1 MCNFETCLV
10 LLTTILLDHYHIIH
24 TFGVSAISIVG
35 FERCYVPCVSSLLLI
50 CWDWLE
56 IASVP
61 SASTFVI
68 GVIPRAKK
76 IEKE

>member
-1 MCNFETCLV
+1 MLG
-10 LLTTILLDHYHIIH
+10 L
-24 TFGVSAISIVG
+24 G
-35 FERCYVPCVSSLLLI
+35 
-50 CWDWLE
+50 LE

-76 IEKE
+76 EKKRMNKDFFKFS

>member
-1 MCNFETCLV
+1 MLG
-10 LLTTILLDHYHIIH
+10 L
-24 TFGVSAISIVG
+24 G
-35 FERCYVPCVSSLLLI
+35 
-50 CWDWLE
+50 LE

-76 IEKE
+76 IEKMNKDFFKFS

>member
-1 MCNFETCLV
+1 MFGFT
-10 LLTTILLDHYHIIH
+10 DHH
-24 TFGVSAISIVG
+24 TSRPLPYNSIFGVSAISIVG
-35 FERCYVPCVSSLLLI
+35 FERCYVPCVSSVTDMLGLG
-50 CWDWLE
+50 LE

-76 IEKE
+76 IEKRMNKDF

>member
-1 MCNFETCLV
+1 MLG
-10 LLTTILLDHYHIIH
+10 L
-24 TFGVSAISIVG
+24 G
-35 FERCYVPCVSSLLLI
+35 
-50 CWDWLE
+50 LE

-76 IEKE
+76 IEKRMNKDFFKFFIIFYLRFFVIILSHITQNESGNNYERKIFPDIKSHFKK